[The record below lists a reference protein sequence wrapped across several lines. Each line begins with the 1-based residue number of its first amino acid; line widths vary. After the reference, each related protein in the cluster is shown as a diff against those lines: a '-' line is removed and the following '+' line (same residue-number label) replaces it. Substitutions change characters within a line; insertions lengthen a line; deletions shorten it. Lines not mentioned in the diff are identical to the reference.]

1 MRSTCLHG
9 VPRRGSTRSA
19 LVSSCAQQWRAAG
32 AASRE
37 QNGSE
42 GSRSSRAAVYVNTVT
57 EQRTTKEQFL
67 FNVSGFLHPCH
78 WHPELAAMNS
88 DYSSRGHAVVTYT
101 YDASGRLIDR
111 REASAAALGAAPDDA
126 TVEAA
131 SLTLFAF
138 EHDKQKRLFILKR
151 PDGKV
156 EHFRD
161 NPVRQLLVEPD
172 PETGEMRPVIQ
183 RGQPV
188 YLYLCREEREL

>member
-1 MRSTCLHG
+1 M
-9 VPRRGSTRSA
+9 
-19 LVSSCAQQWRAAG
+19 
-32 AASRE
+32 
-37 QNGSE
+37 
-42 GSRSSRAAVYVNTVT
+42 
-57 EQRTTKEQFL
+57 
-67 FNVSGFLHPCH
+67 
-78 WHPELAAMNS
+78 
-88 DYSSRGHAVVTYT
+88 VTYT

-111 REASAAALGAAPDDA
+111 REASASAFATAPDDA
-126 TVEAA
+126 AVEAT

-161 NPVRQLLVEPD
+161 NPARQLLVEPD